1 MEPLLESSLYEPI
14 EFPKSSGNY
23 IIYLTKRDFLR
34 FVSLNVTEIQRELD
48 MEWVER
54 LRTKAHSMFQD
65 CGYYD
70 FGLFHIGQFKS
81 TLYILDGQHRYMVLK
96 DIPEELEI
104 QVKVYN
110 CKTQDGMNNIFQMIN
125 GGKPFQSFESISDQI
140 LINTFR
146 KHMMTRYKPY
156 LSSARKPRC
165 PNINLDTMIHKMI
178 DIHFIET
185 MGFTNADALIE
196 CVEKMNDFYRFA
208 SYDSF
213 KKWNIKHAYELKHK
227 CIEKSLKTNK
237 PLLLGMYDH
246 FEWIDLLVRCREEH
260 LDFKKVP
267 HYPLNYRER
276 ISKPLRRRVWEKRN
290 GKSLEGKCYCC
301 KEDVGYDAFECG
313 HIQPVFYGGSTTVD
327 NLEPICKICNRDMG
341 TENLEVFVRKN
352 Y

>member
-1 MEPLLESSLYEPI
+1 MDPLLESSLYEPI

-34 FVSLNVTEIQRELD
+34 FVSLNITEIQRELD
-48 MEWVER
+48 MEWVDR

-70 FGLFHIGQFKS
+70 FGLFHIGNYTS

-96 DIPEELEI
+96 DIPEEVEI

-110 CKTQDGMNNIFQMIN
+110 CKTKDNMNNIFQMIN

-140 LINTFR
+140 MVNTLR
-146 KHMMTRYKPY
+146 KHMMTRYNPY
-156 LSSARKPRC
+156 LSSAKKPRC
-165 PNINLDTMIHKMI
+165 PKINLDTMITKMI

-185 MGFTNADALIE
+185 MGFKTPEALIE
-196 CVEKMNDFYRFA
+196 CVEKMNDFYRFTTMET
-208 SYDSF
+208 F
-213 KKWNIKHAYELKHK
+213 THWHIKNVYELKQK
-227 CIEKSLKTNK
+227 CIEKSLRSNK

-246 FEWIDLLVRCREEH
+246 FEWMDLLIRCQIEG

-267 HYPLNYRER
+267 HCPSNYRER
-276 ISKPLRRRVWEKRN
+276 ISKPLRKRVWEKRN
-290 GKSLEGKCYCC
+290 GNTLEGRCYCC
-301 KEDVGYDAFECG
+301 HKELEYDAFECG
-313 HIQPVFYGGSTTVD
+313 HIQAVFYGGSTTLD
-327 NLEPICKICNRDMG
+327 NLEPICKVCNRDMG
-341 TENLEVFVRKN
+341 TENLEMFIQKN